1 MGKYGLSDFL
11 CGRKNPIELADS
23 AKPEAD
29 LQTLLWLIL
38 QKIQTI
44 ILPNNK
50 SLNADF
56 FCQHGFAKC
65 STFIG
70 DDLLP
75 PGPTSLGCI
84 ASKKLKYLYMF

>member
-56 FCQHGFAKC
+56 FFVKM
-65 STFIG
+65 
-70 DDLLP
+70 DLPSVQLSSVMISYHRGQP
-75 PGPTSLGCI
+75 L
-84 ASKKLKYLYMF
+84 